1 MTKQIDRQNPLIAW
15 LKILFTTLEDLGK
28 WIIRQFRIIARP
40 TGVEKDSNFKST
52 ETPARDLQKDQTK
65 SAMQRVEYAKSVEVP
80 LEVMWDFIKD
90 FDNWAPMLKGYKNH
104 NIIND
109 KESIWE
115 IRGEFGSFSRLTK
128 FYTTITEWVQPNR
141 VAFELKGVNEPVT
154 GYGFVHL
161 IPSNNGKAG
170 TTISAEAG
178 FTAGGVMGPL
188 INRMVKP
195 WLSTIAEELVEKLIA
210 AVNPNDFKSDYWQ
223 K

>member
-1 MTKQIDRQNPLIAW
+1 MTKQINQQNPLIAW
-15 LKILFTTLEDLGK
+15 LKFIFTKLQDLIK
-28 WIIRQFRIIARP
+28 WILRQFGVIARP
-40 TGVEKDSNFKST
+40 EGVEKKSDLK
-52 ETPARDLQKDQTK
+52 PAEAPGRDAQKDKPK
-65 SAMQRVEYAKSVEVP
+65 SAMQSVEYAKTVEIP

-104 NIIND
+104 KIISD

-128 FYTTITEWVQPNR
+128 FHTTITEWVQPSR
-141 VAFELKGVNEPVT
+141 VAFELKGLNEPVT
-154 GYGFVHL
+154 GYGFVNL
-161 IPSNNGKAG
+161 SPSNNGKAV

-195 WLSTIAEELVEKLIA
+195 WLSTIAEELVEKVVA
-210 AVNPNDFKSDYWQ
+210 AVNPTDFKSHYWQ
-223 K
+223 N

>member
-1 MTKQIDRQNPLIAW
+1 MSKQVDQQNPLIAW
-15 LKILFTTLEDLGK
+15 LTIIFTKLEALVK
-28 WIIRQFRIIARP
+28 WILRQFGIIARP
-40 TGVEKDSNFKST
+40 EGAEKKPDVK
-52 ETPARDLQKDQTK
+52 PAEGPAGEVQKDK
-65 SAMQRVEYAKSVEVP
+65 AKGAMQSVEYAKTVEIP

-104 NIIND
+104 KIISD

-128 FYTTITEWVQPNR
+128 FHTFITEWVQPSR

-154 GYGFVHL
+154 GYGFVNL
-161 IPSNNGKAG
+161 SPSNNGKAG

-178 FTAGGVMGPL
+178 FIAGGVMGPL

-195 WLSTIAEELVEKLIA
+195 WLSTIAEELVEKVVA
-210 AVNPNDFKSDYWQ
+210 AVNPDDFKSEYWQ